1 MQSLLVC
8 ICIISVAG
16 GPVKFPS
23 AKTTDFDFQVP
34 VSAVDSFAEV
44 IFENQAILLYFQL
57 ESETLI
63 KRSVRE
69 DSQR

>member
-1 MQSLLVC
+1 LLVC

-23 AKTTDFDFQVP
+23 AKATDFDFQVP

-63 KRSVRE
+63 KRSLRE